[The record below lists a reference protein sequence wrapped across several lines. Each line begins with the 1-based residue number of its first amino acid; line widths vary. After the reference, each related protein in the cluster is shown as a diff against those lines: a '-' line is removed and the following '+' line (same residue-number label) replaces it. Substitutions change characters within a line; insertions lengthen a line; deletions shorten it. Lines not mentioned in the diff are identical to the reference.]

1 MLQSFLQNIL
11 NALQWG
17 SFYSLIALGYCL
29 VYGVLLLINF
39 AHGDI
44 FMVGAYLAFFVSM
57 TLLGKYGAIPG
68 LPGWMVLLRIPRAM
82 RLRTDRR
89 RSPRSRPVQLPFW
102 TPPRLTSRQMS
113 LRTRRKLLLSL
124 PIRYTCR
131 ITVG

>member
-44 FMVGAYLAFFVSM
+44 FMVGAYIAFYCCMFM
-57 TLLGKYGAIPG
+57 LGKFGVFAG
-68 LPGWMVLLRIPRAM
+68 LPNPLTATRYWPALSARKPTCVLPLAHSQGVVR
-82 RLRTDRR
+82 
-89 RSPRSRPVQLPFW
+89 V
-102 TPPRLTSRQMS
+102 TSMS
-113 LRTRRKLLLSL
+113 
-124 PIRYTCR
+124 
-131 ITVG
+131 